1 LSSESRCRSHCTRFY
16 SVGKKQQHKKSETQ
30 KETQVILELI
40 VGDLIDDGRGLLEH
54 VQHRLA
60 IHPLGSGL
68 LVLLEQLFHFV
79 LLVEGLDQATRRNAE
94 KMGGVVDRKRE
105 MKTIRVLQVQ
115 LGVVNQEVHNGLG
128 DRVSDVLLNDSQVR
142 RQKGTYNLVDRV

>member
-1 LSSESRCRSHCTRFY
+1 LSSESRCRSHCTCFY